1 MSDLH
6 EAAEGG
12 HTAEIQEALR
22 RGCDIN
28 MKDESFGG
36 RLGSVD
42 VTWSMLALLTAR
54 NGDAGASRCQ
64 FNCLN

>member
-12 HTAEIQEALR
+12 RAEEIQEALR
-22 RGCDIN
+22 RGCDVN

-36 RLGSVD
+36 RWVRAPACSGVS
-42 VTWSMLALLTAR
+42 
-54 NGDAGASRCQ
+54 
-64 FNCLN
+64 FIY